1 MVAVGLPMGRV
12 LMSGFA
18 ETRFGTEV
26 HKIRPTGGR
35 PYLTW
40 CGRAVW
46 LAHRLAP
53 EGRHVCVI
61 CERAFAKHWP
71 QPPAPVDFGREGGPV
86 ADARLRQLA
95 GAVIAQAVLTGRE
108 DGFHYSVPYGQAGC
122 QALRELSDYLTA
134 DREQGAP

>member
-1 MVAVGLPMGRV
+1 
-12 LMSGFA
+12 MSGFA

-26 HKIRPTGGR
+26 HKVRPTGGR

-61 CERAFAKHWP
+61 CKRAFATHWP
-71 QPPAPVDFGREGGPV
+71 QPPAPVE
-86 ADARLRQLA
+86 RLRQLA

-122 QALRELSDYLTA
+122 QALRELSDYLDGIHPLPR